1 MLCGRPDWEVLFRL
15 YHDKHMNPMSF
26 LKSEEFLQ
34 ILIECCEEHYPY
46 IAFADAF
53 HTMRSMLLPVL
64 YLMGTE
70 VPKADVYHAICTGY
84 WRSSWP
90 VWEVNV
96 NKKDVFLQ
104 SMGFIHVKEKKRSS
118 VLNGWCHLLRNS
130 GFLFSICCQI

>member
-84 WRSSWP
+84 GGLLACLGGY
-90 VWEVNV
+90 V
-96 NKKDVFLQ
+96 NKKTCFLQ